1 MRLRDDFTTRAPVS
15 ADSRAPRRV
24 SAHLAQ
30 VRQLVS
36 CQEVTAPVYP
46 GANGTNTHWPKNGRV
61 AGGHRL
67 SLNLLHRL
75 NSSLERLLPEQRL
88 FLRSDDATRFVRLRP
103 LTQLAGLG
111 GVTVLFGWTLVASSI
126 LVIDSVS
133 SGSSRDQIIRTQSA
147 FEDRLDQLSAERD
160 ARAAEALAAQNRF
173 AVALDQVSAM
183 QSKLL
188 TSEERRRELETGLG
202 AVQSTLRDAISER
215 DDAQRLA
222 QGAEAGPDAIDS
234 SNPGR
239 VQEVSVALDI
249 LSGEL
254 RNAAAERSLALQEA
268 EEARSAA
275 ADLEVQRD
283 EIIAR
288 NDEIL
293 AQLESAVAVSV
304 APLDQVFRSVGMNPD
319 EVLNT
324 IRKGYSGQGG
334 PLTPIAYSTRG
345 DAALKQGETKA
356 NQIIVTLDQMN
367 TYRIAIEKLPLAMPV
382 RDSFRYSSGFGRRWG
397 RMHEGIDM
405 AGPVGTPIYATGDG
419 VVSFAGRQSGYGN
432 LIKIQHELGVET
444 RFGHLSRIRVKSGQ
458 RVSQGDLI
466 GDMGNTGRS
475 TGPHLHYEVRM
486 KGRAVDPMSFI
497 KAASN
502 VQ

>member
-1 MRLRDDFTTRAPVS
+1 MNL
-15 ADSRAPRRV
+15 
-24 SAHLAQ
+24 
-30 VRQLVS
+30 
-36 CQEVTAPVYP
+36 
-46 GANGTNTHWPKNGRV
+46 TN
-61 AGGHRL
+61 
-67 SLNLLHRL
+67 RL
-75 NSSLERLLPEQRL
+75 NSSLERILPEQRL

-103 LTQLAGLG
+103 ITQLLGISGL
-111 GVTVLFGWTLVASSI
+111 TVGFGWMLVASSI
-126 LVIDSVS
+126 LVIDAIS
-133 SGSSRDQIIRTQSA
+133 SGGGRDQVMRAQSA
-147 FEDRLDQLSAERD
+147 FEERLDQLSAERD

-173 AVALDQVSAM
+173 AIALDQVSEM

-188 TSEERRRELETGLG
+188 SSEERRRELETGLNV
-202 AVQSTLRDAISER
+202 VQSTLRDAMSER
-215 DDAQRLA
+215 DDAQRIA
-222 QGAEAGPDAIDS
+222 NAADAGGADAAPDRA
-234 SNPGR
+234 
-239 VQEVSVALDI
+239 QEVSVALDI

-254 RNAAAERSLALQEA
+254 RNAAAERGEALQQAEA
-268 EEARSAA
+268 ARIAVA
-275 ADLEVQRD
+275 NLETQRD

-288 NDEIL
+288 NDQIL
-293 AQLESAVAVSV
+293 TQLEDAVAISV
-304 APLDQVFRSVGMNPD
+304 KPLDEVFRSVGMNPD
-319 EVLNT
+319 DVLRT
-324 IRKGYSGQGG
+324 IRSGYSGQGG
-334 PLTPIAYSTRG
+334 PLTPMAHSTRG
-345 DAALKQGETKA
+345 DASLSQGETKA

-382 RDSFRYSSGFGRRWG
+382 KSSFRYTSGFGRRWG
-397 RMHEGIDM
+397 RMHEGVDM
-405 AGPVGTPIYATGDG
+405 AGPVGTPIYAPGDG

-444 RFGHLSRIRVKSGQ
+444 RYGHLSRIRVKSGQ